1 LQKGHSVRDFT
12 MTIGGQGRAS
22 AASFGV
28 DNPATGAVIATAPEC
43 SEADLDQAMQSA
55 QGALGGWRADA
66 AARRAALGALAGAV
80 EASAGELAG
89 LITSE
94 QGKPL
99 AESRAEVQDAI
110 ADLRFFAS
118 LEIPAEPV
126 GDDAHAAVRV
136 LRRSVGP
143 VAAITPWN
151 FPLGTAIAKI
161 APGLAAGCTMVVK
174 PSPFTPL
181 ACLRLGELSRASL
194 PPGVLNV
201 VSGSDQVGEW
211 MSRHPV
217 PRMVSFTG
225 SIATG
230 KRIAGAIAP
239 DLKRATLELGGND
252 PAIVLDDAE
261 VGQVADR
268 LFQNAFANCGQVCVA
283 VKRVYVPARMH
294 DELVAALA
302 DRARSARVGDGS
314 SDGTEIGPLCN
325 RQQFDRVSD
334 LVADAVR
341 KGATVAAGGAAI
353 DRPGYFFEP
362 TVLAGLDDTF
372 RIVSEEQFGPALPVL
387 PYDGIADAI
396 RRANDTHFGLGA
408 SIWTADPDRGAALA
422 TSVESGTVWV
432 NTHQDAVP
440 GQPFGGMKWSGTG
453 VEGGLWGLIGF
464 TDLQVVHVRKDS

>member
-1 LQKGHSVRDFT
+1 VRDFT
-12 MTIGGQGRAS
+12 MTIGGQPAGATT
-22 AASFGV
+22 SFEV
-28 DNPATGAVIATAPEC
+28 DNPATGEIIARAPEC
-43 SEADLDQAMQSA
+43 SADQLDQAMRAA
-55 QGALGGWRADA
+55 QDALGPWRADGP
-66 AARRAALGALAGAV
+66 ARREALAALAGAV
-80 EASAGELAG
+80 EAHAAELAQ

-99 AESRAEVQDAI
+99 AESRAEMQDAV
-110 ADLRFFAS
+110 ADLRFFAG
-118 LEIPAEPV
+118 LEVPAEAV
-126 GDDAHAAVRV
+126 GDGADAAVRV
-136 LRRSVGP
+136 LRRAVGP

-151 FPLGTAIAKI
+151 FPVGTAVAKI

-181 ACLRLGELSRASL
+181 SCLRLGEVARGSL

-211 MSRHPV
+211 MSEHPV

-230 KRIAGAIAP
+230 KRIARAIAP

-252 PAIVLDDAE
+252 PAIVLDD
-261 VGQVADR
+261 VDVDLVAAR

-283 VKRVYVPARMH
+283 VKRVYAPEHLR

-302 DRARSARVGDGS
+302 DRARAARVGDGS
-314 SDGTEIGPLCN
+314 QDGTEIGPLCN
-325 RQQFDRVSD
+325 RQQFERVHE

-341 KGATVAAGGAAI
+341 QAATVAAGGGAI
-353 DRPGYFFEP
+353 DGPGYFFEP
-362 TVLAGLDDTF
+362 TILTGLDDTF

-387 PYDGIADAI
+387 TYTDVRDAI

-422 TSVESGTVWV
+422 TTVESGTVWV

-453 VEGGLWGLIGF
+453 VEGGWWGLAGF
-464 TDLQVVHVRKDS
+464 TDVQVVHVKKDA

>member
-1 LQKGHSVRDFT
+1 MRDFT
-12 MTIGGQGRAS
+12 MTIGGRGVPAT
-22 AASFGV
+22 ASFDV
-28 DNPATGAVIATAPEC
+28 DNPATGEVLASVPEC
-43 SEADLDQAMQSA
+43 SAGQLDRAMQSA
-55 QGALGGWRADA
+55 QDALGRWRADA

-80 EASAGELAG
+80 EASAEELAR

-99 AESRAEVQDAI
+99 AESRAEVQDAV
-110 ADLRFFAS
+110 ADLRFFVS
-118 LEIPAEPV
+118 LEVPAEAV
-126 GDDAHAAVRV
+126 GDGAHAAVRV

-151 FPLGTAIAKI
+151 FPLGTAVAKI

-181 ACLRLGELSRASL
+181 ACLRLGEVSRASL
-194 PPGVLNV
+194 PPGVLNII
-201 VSGSDQVGEW
+201 SGSDQVGEW
-211 MSRHPV
+211 MSQHPV

-252 PAIVLDDAE
+252 PAIVLDDVD
-261 VGQVADR
+261 VGQIADR
-268 LFQNAFANCGQVCVA
+268 LFGNAFANCGQVCVA
-283 VKRVYVPARMH
+283 VKRVYVPERLH

-302 DRARSARVGDGS
+302 DRASAARVGDGS
-314 SDGTEIGPLCN
+314 KDGTEIGPLCN
-325 RQQFDRVSD
+325 RQQLGRVSE

-341 KGATVAAGGAAI
+341 NGARVAAGGAAI
-353 DRPGYFFEP
+353 DGPGYFFEP
-362 TVLAGLDDTF
+362 TVLTEVDDTF

-387 PYDGIADAI
+387 SYASVDDAI

-408 SIWTADPDRGAALA
+408 SIWTADPERGAALA
-422 TSVESGTVWV
+422 TRVESGTVWV

-453 VEGGLWGLIGF
+453 VEGGRWGLNGF
-464 TDLQVVHVRKDS
+464 TDLQVIHVRNDA